1 MKVSYGEPSQAA
13 TTTLCSREVGRG
25 RSVRPY
31 PWVHAPPLW
40 LRLDPVGLLRIPP
53 ACAPSPSRNPC
64 ASSQPTTL
72 TWDRGRCPPPRSPLH
87 RRWPAQ
93 RTPERP
99 SVCRSLGPHLCP

>member
-1 MKVSYGEPSQAA
+1 MATRAPSLSNSCAAASPIPLLPPVIRISLFVSLPIVVTPSD
-13 TTTLCSREVGRG
+13 LPV
-25 RSVRPY
+25 
-31 PWVHAPPLW
+31 PL
-40 LRLDPVGLLRIPP
+40 LHIPP

-99 SVCRSLGPHLCP
+99 SVR